1 MMNYYFTIA
10 LILAVTLVTCSVM
23 ILQNENYEQWVREKI
38 ASVFLLILIGLGA
51 EVVVELRMWSDD
63 PILVMGIK
71 DFANFL
77 ETLMRPAIPL
87 ASSILIF
94 KIKPKYER
102 VMLYGIFIIFM
113 TVLGISLEM
122 YLFFSFY
129 LILDVLK
136 FGIKYQNRKN
146 GEIILIALLMC
157 IGIKTQVD
165 FPETKIFWL
174 VTTIVQILLFNY
186 YNSTIQRNDGLTGLL
201 NQKIY
206 KLYLENNK
214 HRKFLLI
221 IFDVNY
227 FKEINDTYG
236 HNFGDEVLKVIGKA
250 IKKTYGKN
258 GYCYRIGGDEF
269 AVIIEKKCD
278 MEELN
283 AEFISLLEKERF
295 KMKELP
301 HVSYGIG
308 TYKPGE
314 KKSIT
319 EVIEEADAHMYQYK
333 KQFKE
338 NNENKMPR

>member
-1 MMNYYFTIA
+1 MNYYFTIA

-23 ILQNENYEQWVREKI
+23 ILQNENYEQCVREKI

-51 EVVVELRMWSDD
+51 EVIVELRMWPDD

-71 DFANFL
+71 DFASFL

-87 ASSILIF
+87 ASSIMIF

-113 TVLGISLEM
+113 SILGISLEM

-165 FPETKIFWL
+165 FPDTKVFWL
-174 VTTIVQILLFNY
+174 ITTIVQILLFNY

-206 KLYLENNK
+206 KLYLENNN
-214 HRKFLLI
+214 HRKFSLI

-250 IKKTYGKN
+250 IKKTYCKA

-338 NNENKMPR
+338 NNNMPR

>member
-1 MMNYYFTIA
+1 MNYYFTIA
-10 LILAVTLVTCSVM
+10 LILAITIVTCSVM
-23 ILQNENYEQWVREKI
+23 ILQNENYEQCVRERI

-51 EVVVELRMWSDD
+51 EVIVELRMWPDA

-71 DFANFL
+71 EFANFL

-87 ASSILIF
+87 ASSIMIF

-102 VMLYGIFIIFM
+102 VILYGIFIIFM
-113 TVLGISLEM
+113 SILGISLEM

-157 IGIKTQVD
+157 IGIKAQVD

-206 KLYLENNK
+206 KLYLENNN
-214 HRKFLLI
+214 HRKFSLI

-236 HNFGDEVLKVIGKA
+236 HAFGDKVLMVIGKA

-338 NNENKMPR
+338 NNNTPR

>member
-1 MMNYYFTIA
+1 MNYYFTIA

-23 ILQNENYEQWVREKI
+23 ILQNENYEQCVRERI

-51 EVVVELRMWSDD
+51 EVIVELRMWPDD

-71 DFANFL
+71 DFASFL

-113 TVLGISLEM
+113 TVLRISLEM

-165 FPETKIFWL
+165 FPETKVFWL
-174 VTTIVQILLFNY
+174 ITTIVQILLFSY

-206 KLYLENNK
+206 KLYLENNN
-214 HRKFLLI
+214 HRKFSLI

-236 HNFGDEVLKVIGKA
+236 HNFGDEVLKVISKA

-314 KKSIT
+314 SKSIT

>member
-1 MMNYYFTIA
+1 MNYYFTIA

-23 ILQNENYEQWVREKI
+23 ILQNENYEQCAREKI

-51 EVVVELRMWSDD
+51 EVIVELRMWPDD

-71 DFANFL
+71 DFASFL

-113 TVLGISLEM
+113 TVLRISLEM

-146 GEIILIALLMC
+146 GEIILIALLIC

-165 FPETKIFWL
+165 FPETKVFWL

-206 KLYLENNK
+206 KLYLENNN
-214 HRKFLLI
+214 HRKFSLI

-236 HNFGDEVLKVIGKA
+236 HNFGDEVLKVISKA

-314 KKSIT
+314 SKSIT

>member
-1 MMNYYFTIA
+1 MNYYFTIA

-23 ILQNENYEQWVREKI
+23 ILQNENYEQCVRERI

-51 EVVVELRMWSDD
+51 EVIVELRMWPDD

-71 DFANFL
+71 DFASFL

-113 TVLGISLEM
+113 TVLRISLEM

-146 GEIILIALLMC
+146 GEIILIALLIC

-165 FPETKIFWL
+165 FPETKVFWL

-206 KLYLENNK
+206 KLYLENNN
-214 HRKFLLI
+214 HRKFSLI

-236 HNFGDEVLKVIGKA
+236 HNFGDEVLKVISKA

-314 KKSIT
+314 SKSIT

>member
-1 MMNYYFTIA
+1 MNYYFTIA

-23 ILQNENYEQWVREKI
+23 ILQNENYEQCVREKS

-51 EVVVELRMWSDD
+51 EVIVELRMWPDD

-71 DFANFL
+71 DFASFL

-87 ASSILIF
+87 ASSIMIF

-113 TVLGISLEM
+113 SILGISLEM

-146 GEIILIALLMC
+146 GEIILIALLMG
-157 IGIKTQVD
+157 IGIKAQVD

-206 KLYLENNK
+206 KLYLENNN
-214 HRKFLLI
+214 HRKFSLI

-338 NNENKMPR
+338 NNNTPR